1 MTNKSKPA
9 GKSNTAGKGN
19 TSGKSNTAG
28 KGNASGKSYAAGKGN
43 ASGKN
48 KTTSV
53 KAKAVA
59 SQKGGFSRFAEWAG
73 ERLWAITVALF
84 ALSFV
89 IRLLLSFWS
98 GPMVQIVY
106 PDETRFFDIA
116 RSLAENG
123 AILVRGIPTTFQK
136 ILYPLFI
143 TPAFLLADDQIV
155 QMNIIRIINCALVSS
170 TVFPVAMLAKKLT
183 SNRTVALI
191 SLLFTISLPD
201 MAYSATFMSESL
213 YMPLCIWLF
222 YIACCAV
229 TERKLIKRLVYFVI
243 LGLLSYLV
251 YFTKEIG
258 AAFVIAAALLL
269 IVDTIRGWQRQNQPG
284 TETGRGTETA
294 TLKQHRFD
302 TRLLARNALSAA
314 ALSAAF
320 FGTFLALKLTAFQGM
335 GNTYAIEENDHIT
348 LAALSSP
355 TVLLYLVYSA
365 ATLFIAAILSFYAAP
380 AFLAVHGYGAMNEE
394 NKKAFL
400 FSAFSFIVMIGAIA
414 YTLSIREDLGEP
426 VPRLHM
432 RFVAPLVIPLMIQCL
447 DYLFSETGTK
457 PGRLFSKAFPA
468 AAVVFCAAAIVLVP
482 SGSATGY
489 LMDHYTLKSTFP
501 VESFIIQAG
510 QVTIN
515 VLFIFFKLFLIA
527 LAIIG
532 VYLVAKKKK
541 FKPVIVML
549 LCSVLLINAFDNFMS
564 YTSTRRM
571 KTADFSMAEFYGP
584 SASHLELAFSREG
597 KEFSYRIVDSLIS
610 TNKRL
615 RSLDGTVIVFMSPD
629 YAPYTDTYLDLRAFP
644 VQPGALYNL
653 ALDNGGRV
661 NIARQPIWEGNR
673 YNSNYLDLD
682 TWKRGLF
689 TADYIITLNTPEEPH
704 PFLNVIIVYENWPFV
719 ILRNLDPEV
728 IYIEL

>member
-1 MTNKSKPA
+1 MTNKSRSA
-9 GKSNTAGKGN
+9 GKSI
-19 TSGKSNTAG
+19 
-28 KGNASGKSYAAGKGN
+28 AAGKGK
-43 ASGKN
+43 AAGKN

-53 KAKAVA
+53 KAKAA
-59 SQKGGFSRFAEWAG
+59 AGRKGGLSRFAEWAG

-84 ALSFV
+84 ALSFG

-116 RSLAENG
+116 RSLAEHG
-123 AILVRGIPTTFQK
+123 GILVRGIPTTFQK

-143 TPAFLLADDQIV
+143 APAFLLADDQIA

-170 TVFPVAMLAKKLT
+170 TVFPVALLAKKLT
-183 SNRTVALI
+183 SNRTVALV
-191 SLLFTISLPD
+191 SLLVTVSLPD

-213 YMPLCIWLF
+213 YIPLCIWLF
-222 YIACCAV
+222 YFACCAMA
-229 TERKLIKRLVYFVI
+229 EQRLKKRLVYFVI

-251 YFTKEIG
+251 YFAKEIG

-269 IVDTIRGWQRQNQPG
+269 IADTIRGWQRQNQPG
-284 TETGRGTETA
+284 TEAAMR
-294 TLKQHRFD
+294 KQHGFD
-302 TRLLARNALSAA
+302 SRLLAQNALSAA

-320 FGTFLALKLTAFQGM
+320 FGAFLALKLTLFQGM

-355 TVLLYLVYSA
+355 TVFLYLVYSA
-365 ATLFIAAILSFYAAP
+365 ATLFVAAILSFYAAP
-380 AFLAVHGYGAMNEE
+380 AFLAAHGYGAMNEE

-400 FSAFSFIVMIGAIA
+400 FSAFSFSVMIGAIA

-447 DYLFSETGTK
+447 DSLLSEAGSGSK
-457 PGRLFSKAFPA
+457 PGRFFLKAFPVA
-468 AAVVFCAAAIVLVP
+468 LAVFCAAAILLVP

-515 VLFIFFKLFLIA
+515 VLFMLFKLFLIA
-527 LAIIG
+527 LTVIG
-532 VYLVAKKKK
+532 VYLIARKKM
-541 FKPVIVML
+541 FKPVVVML

-571 KTADFSMAEFYGP
+571 KTADFSMAEFHGP
-584 SASHLELAFSREG
+584 SASHLELAFSKEG

-610 TNKRL
+610 TNSRL
-615 RSLDGTVIVFMSPD
+615 RGLDGTVIVFMSPD
-629 YAPYTDTYLDLRAFP
+629 YAPYADTYLDSRAFP